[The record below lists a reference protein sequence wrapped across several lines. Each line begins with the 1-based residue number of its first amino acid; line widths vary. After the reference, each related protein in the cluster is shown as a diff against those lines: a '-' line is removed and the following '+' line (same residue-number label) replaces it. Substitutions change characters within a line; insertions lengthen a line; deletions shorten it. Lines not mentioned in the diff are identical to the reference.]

1 MKKIIIGDRDQE
13 LVKSL
18 ELFLK
23 EYYQIITVRNDVEL
37 FEIISNEEVDLV
49 LSDLKIS
56 TSCSLSTFKQIKNI
70 NPALPLIL
78 MYVYFEDA
86 KELENSLKNVVDAII
101 HKPFDIE
108 IVKVLIDNLIER
120 KSKIYN
126 PE

>member
-37 FEIISNEEVDLV
+37 FEIISNEDVDLV

-56 TSCSLSTFKQIKNI
+56 TSCSLSTFKQIKK
-70 NPALPLIL
+70 
-78 MYVYFEDA
+78 YQSCTSSYF
-86 KELENSLKNVVDAII
+86 NVCL
-101 HKPFDIE
+101 F
-108 IVKVLIDNLIER
+108 
-120 KSKIYN
+120 
-126 PE
+126 